1 MLNYQQNTREN
12 YKGMVIVFRFLFFAL
27 GLLMTGF
34 CTKTQPN
41 LLPAPFS
48 NPVVIML
55 SLAFF
60 QVMFAFIT
68 ARFIY
73 EKIVIFLVVFADI
86 AFGIFLSYFFG
97 ADFFALACIL
107 PLVEVVVFMGLLMTL
122 VTSVVMLLIYFPL
135 LGQLWSKLQK
145 AGSYPYIEA
154 FSAQIKVYFA
164 VILIIFIFFYR
175 LFRSEV
181 AVANK
186 EKEFLKIKDDA
197 DKETSD
203 IKNQMKELC
212 NEISHKQ
219 DAVQRLHFEVQNKS
233 RELKEVEERLNE
245 IMYQGQELL
254 NIAQEKEEKS
264 VEELKRQSTK
274 IKHRLDY
281 LEDRVSSLTKL
292 INIFQN
298 LNLSAHMEETYSNI
312 IKMVSDVMP
321 SQTVV
326 MFMLKM
332 VNNSVKL
339 NCEAASTPYKTYF
352 ENLNYAVGEGVIGW
366 AAQHKKTIVIS
377 NSYVETGG
385 EELTTLL
392 AYEKSAII
400 IPLMYN
406 ENVLGVIYLGRVEPD
421 GFTQDDIERVNL
433 FTKLLS
439 VALKFVKDYHMDISS
454 GIKDNATDLYTSY
467 YFKERLA
474 DEFARSQRYNYPTA
488 LIVASLDNFE
498 AIREKYNSVVVNA
511 ALKEVG
517 DLLISHSRTTDVVG
531 RLGNNEFILLLIQ
544 TDKNEAILIAERL
557 RMAIGVRIFGKTLGE
572 KINVQAS
579 IGLTVYDNTL
589 SNSDE
594 FFKKSEKALLLAK
607 QKGGNT
613 TVIV

>member
-1 MLNYQQNTREN
+1 MLNYQQTTREN
-12 YKGMVIVFRFLFFAL
+12 YKYMVVFFRFLFFAL
-27 GLLMTGF
+27 GLVMTGF
-34 CTKTQPN
+34 CTKAQPN
-41 LLPAPFS
+41 ILPQPFNS
-48 NPVVIML
+48 PAIIVM
-55 SLAFF
+55 SLTFF
-60 QVMFAFIT
+60 QIMFSFFT
-68 ARFIY
+68 LKFVY
-73 EKIVIFLVVFADI
+73 EKIVLFLIIIADI

-107 PLVEVVVFMGLLMTL
+107 PLVEVVVFIGLLMTL
-122 VTSVVMLLIYFPL
+122 VTSVVMLLVYFPL

-145 AGSYPYIEA
+145 AGSFPYIEA
-154 FSAQIKVYFA
+154 FGAQIKVYFA
-164 VILIIFIFFYR
+164 VIVIMFIFFYR
-175 LFRSEV
+175 LFKSEV
-181 AVANK
+181 MVANK
-186 EKEFLKIKDDA
+186 EKEFLMIKEEA
-197 DKETSD
+197 DKEVAD
-203 IKNQMKELC
+203 IKTQTKELC

-219 DAVQRLHFEVQNKS
+219 DAVQRLHFEVQNKT

-264 VEELKRQSTK
+264 VEELKRQGMK

-321 SQTVV
+321 AQTVV

-332 VNNSVKL
+332 VNNGVKL
-339 NCEAASTPYKTYF
+339 GCVAASTPYKTYF
-352 ENLNYAVGEGVIGW
+352 ENLNYAMGESVIGW
-366 AAQHKKTIVIS
+366 AAQNKKTIVIS
-377 NSYVETGG
+377 NSFIDAGG

-392 AYEKSAII
+392 AYEKSAIV

-406 ENVLGVIYLGRVEPD
+406 ENVLGVIYLGRVEID
-421 GFTQDDIERVNL
+421 GFAQDDIERVNL

-454 GIKDNATDLYTSY
+454 GIKDNTTDLYTSY

-474 DEFARSQRYNYPTA
+474 DEFARSQRYNYPTG
-488 LIVASLDNFE
+488 LIVVSLDNFE
-498 AIREKYNSVVVNA
+498 TIREKYNSVVVNA

-517 DLLISHSRTTDVVG
+517 DLLIAHSRSTDVIG
-531 RLGNNEFILLLIQ
+531 RLGNNEFIILLIQ

-557 RMAIGVRIFGKTLGE
+557 RMAIGVRIFGKSLGE
-572 KINVQAS
+572 RISVQAS

-594 FFKKSEKALLLAK
+594 FLKKGEKALALAK